1 MKQNE
6 SMNDRIIRIIAGIV
20 LLGLGLF
27 THGSM
32 TLRVIMDILG
42 VIALF
47 TGFTGFCALY
57 ALFHINTKK

>member
-6 SMNDRIIRIIAGIV
+6 SMNDRIIRVIAGIV

-32 TLRVIMDILG
+32 AVRVIMDILG
-42 VIALF
+42 LIALF

-57 ALFHINTKK
+57 ALFHFSTKK

>member
-6 SMNDRIIRIIAGIV
+6 SMNDRIIRIVAGIV
-20 LLGLGLF
+20 LLALGLF
-27 THGSM
+27 THGSI
-32 TLRVIMDILG
+32 TLRVILDILG

-57 ALFHINTKK
+57 ALFHFSTKK